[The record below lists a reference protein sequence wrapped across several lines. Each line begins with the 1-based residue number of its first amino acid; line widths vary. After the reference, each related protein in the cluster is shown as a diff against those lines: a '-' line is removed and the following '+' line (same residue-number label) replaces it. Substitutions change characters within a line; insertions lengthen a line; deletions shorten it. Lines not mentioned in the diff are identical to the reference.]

1 MVHKTY
7 SANRTGPS
15 LMNKS
20 NIMIGLG
27 SLSMFIGSWF
37 WASQR
42 DSLSNNE
49 FCINSVLTCPAE
61 TLQWVGIAQVL
72 AGLAIVYIG
81 LILIFNPLP
90 AFIIV

>member
-1 MVHKTY
+1 
-7 SANRTGPS
+7 
-15 LMNKS
+15 MNKS

-61 TLQWVGIAQVL
+61 TLQWVGIVYVL
-72 AGLAIVYIG
+72 ASLAIVLTG
-81 LILIFNPLP
+81 FVLKENKGTN
-90 AFIIV
+90 